1 MTINPKARKKVAKRI
16 KKSAKKEVKIQVK
29 AVAKMPTSRAMKKG
43 MKKSVKNVFNK
54 ALKRDFIDIER
65 IPAKDLRQILKMAVK
80 LKKRNR
86 PLLKGKTLVSVFEK
100 PSTRTRVSFEVG
112 MNQLGGHVLTMNSTE
127 TQIGRG
133 ETIDDTAKVLSRF
146 VDVIM
151 LRANSHASLLELA
164 EHATVP
170 VINGLTDFSHPCQIM
185 ADILTLEEHKG
196 NIEGKKVAWV
206 GDGNNVLTSWIHAA
220 AKFDFALHI
229 STPKKLM
236 PSQKVLDKAIKSG
249 AKIKIFESTAD
260 CVKGVDCVITD
271 TWVSMGDEDADK
283 RIKLLQDYQVNE
295 KLMSYASPDAI
306 FMHCLPAHRGEEV
319 SSGVI
324 DGKQSV
330 VFDEAENRLHAQKA
344 IMAWCLEA

>member
-1 MTINPKARKKVAKRI
+1 MTVNKKARKKVAKRI
-16 KKSAKKEVKIQVK
+16 KKSVKKAAKVQVK
-29 AVAKMPTSRAMKKG
+29 ALAKIPTSRAMKKG
-43 MKKSVKNVFNK
+43 MKKSVLKVIDK
-54 ALKRDFIDIER
+54 AQKRDFIDIER
-65 IPAKDLRQILKMAVK
+65 VPARELRKILKLAVK
-80 LKKRNR
+80 LKKRNKD
-86 PLLKGKTLVSVFEK
+86 LLKGKTLVSIFEK

-112 MNQLGGHVLTMNSTE
+112 MNQLGGHVITMNSSE

-146 VDVIM
+146 VDIIM
-151 LRANSHASLLELA
+151 LRANTHESLLELA

-170 VINGLTDFSHPCQIM
+170 VINGLTNFSHPCQIM
-185 ADILTLEEHKG
+185 ADILTFEEHRG
-196 NIEGKKVAWV
+196 NINGKKIAWV

-220 AKFDFALHI
+220 AKFNFALHI
-229 STPKKLM
+229 ATPKKLA
-236 PSQKVLDKAIKSG
+236 PNQKVMEKAIKAG
-249 AKIKIFESTAD
+249 ANIKIFESTSD

-271 TWVSMGDEDADK
+271 TWVSMGDADAEN

-295 KLMSYASPDAI
+295 KLMAHASPSAI

-344 IMAWCLEA
+344 IMAWCLLS